1 MTQSDKNFSRSA
13 LVMIDV
19 VKGMTSEGS
28 FGVKYGK
35 DELRYIDNTVS
46 NIENFIHKQEKNFFS
61 KCLIRSIYPVG
72 KFTNDKQDALYN
84 LCVRD
89 SDDIENLFPLYD
101 NWFEVNKDEND
112 AMKDENFN
120 NWLSNLNDKHVD
132 NLYIIGFTLTSC
144 IKETA
149 LSVANFFKKNDIN
162 IRIILPLNLISYRA
176 KYSECINNE
185 KSIKDKVVDELKKQG
200 IVILNNIDI

>member
-1 MTQSDKNFSRSA
+1 M
-13 LVMIDV
+13 
-19 VKGMTSEGS
+19 
-28 FGVKYGK
+28 
-35 DELRYIDNTVS
+35 
-46 NIENFIHKQEKNFFS
+46 
-61 KCLIRSIYPVG
+61 
-72 KFTNDKQDALYN
+72 
-84 LCVRD
+84 
-89 SDDIENLFPLYD
+89 
-101 NWFEVNKDEND
+101 
-112 AMKDENFN
+112 
-120 NWLSNLNDKHVD
+120 NDKHVD

-200 IVILNNIDI
+200 IVVLNNIDI

>member
-28 FGVKYGK
+28 FGAKYGK

-132 NLYIIGFTLTSC
+132 NLYIIGFTL
-144 IKETA
+144 
-149 LSVANFFKKNDIN
+149 SVANFFKKNDIN